1 MVVME
6 TMSLLPALCFK
17 SQDGTIALC
26 RGLMNPSIVPWV
38 DDCGDQGKREMAEE
52 EEDLPRRPRK
62 LKTP

>member
-6 TMSLLPALCFK
+6 TISLLPALCFK
-17 SQDGTIALC
+17 CQDDMG
-26 RGLMNPSIVPWV
+26 PSIVPRV
-38 DDCGDQGKREMAEE
+38 DECGDQGKRELAEE